1 MALTLQ
7 EENELKAFVSERVAA
22 RESKRLVD
30 LEHKRMRLGR
40 AGLTAPENTELDAYL
55 AAREAA
61 AGDTTTRI
69 R

>member
-1 MALTLQ
+1 MPLTLA
-7 EENELKAFVSERVAA
+7 EENELKAFVAERIAA
-22 RESKRLVD
+22 RETKRLVD

-61 AGDTTTRI
+61 GATITRI